1 MKSLSPAQH
10 NHVLSLLDAGQSAC
24 QISSKTGLHNSTIS
38 QLRSKHRPHLQKSS
52 GGRPSKLSSADV
64 CFAQRLITTRKAE
77 NAVQI
82 TKTLRDIKNQPLS
95 SETVCQHLKKAG
107 LKAVVKAKK
116 PLLTKCHRREWMDFA
131 IAHKDW
137 TLEDW
142 KHVVWSDETKINHLG
157 SDGR

>member
-38 QLRSKHRPHLQKSS
+38 QLHSKHHPHLQKSS
-52 GGRPSKLSSADV
+52 GGHPSKLSSADV
-64 CFAQRLITTRKAE
+64 HFAQCLITTRKAE

-95 SETVCQHLKKAG
+95 SETVHWHLKKAG

-116 PLLTKCHRREWMDFA
+116 PLLTKIGLWRTRNMWYSQMRQ
-131 IAHKDW
+131 KL
-137 TLEDW
+137 T
-142 KHVVWSDETKINHLG
+142 V
-157 SDGR
+157 